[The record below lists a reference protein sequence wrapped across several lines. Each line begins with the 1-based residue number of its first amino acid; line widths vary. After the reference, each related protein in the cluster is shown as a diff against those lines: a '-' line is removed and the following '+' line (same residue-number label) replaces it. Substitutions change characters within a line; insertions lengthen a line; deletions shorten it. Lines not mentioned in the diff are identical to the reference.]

1 MKLDNNKD
9 LTNGARRTLKSLKTA
24 FITLLTKKSFDELKI
39 QDLSKESMIPRS
51 TFYNYFDDKYDLLTW
66 FLSDTSE
73 MEYDDLE
80 SFDDIFKLINTF
92 FDVID
97 SYKNLID
104 KILVKNP
111 KTSFF
116 YHSFIDNIEAAAV
129 RRISPLQS
137 NIKSEMP
144 IDLIA
149 RWYARSVILIFEY
162 VYVDHNKC
170 TRKEMF
176 DYIRKFIS

>member
-1 MKLDNNKD
+1 MTKGINNGSHKIEGIGD
-9 LTNGARRTLKSLKTA
+9 D
-24 FITLLTKKSFDELKI
+24 FIPKI
-39 QDLSKESMIPRS
+39 VD
-51 TFYNYFDDKYDLLTW
+51 
-66 FLSDTSE
+66 
-73 MEYDDLE
+73 
-80 SFDDIFKLINTF
+80 
-92 FDVID
+92 
-97 SYKNLID
+97 KNLID

>member
-1 MKLDNNKD
+1 
-9 LTNGARRTLKSLKTA
+9 
-24 FITLLTKKSFDELKI
+24 
-39 QDLSKESMIPRS
+39 MIPRS

-137 NIKSEMP
+137 NRKSEMP

-162 VYVDHNKC
+162 V
-170 TRKEMF
+170 
-176 DYIRKFIS
+176 